1 MCESLRDI
9 LLPITVAICLL
20 GGSSANAQFSS
31 GSDGSYGAL
40 NVTSNLTLDL
50 PTNGV
55 FHCTTISI
63 EAGATLTFNRNIL
76 NTPVYLLATGDVN
89 IAGTINVSGSNNNG
103 SIPGKGG
110 PGGFDG
116 GFGAFQGFPAGD
128 GQGPGGGSTTG
139 SRQGAAF
146 AFDGISGNTNI
157 YGNTLLSP
165 LIGGSGGG
173 AFGPSGGHGGGG
185 AILIASSTKVTVQSG
200 GSIRSDGGGSSSGAS
215 AGGGSGGAIRVVAPI
230 VDGSGTLDV
239 AGGFGRFISGLGYLA
254 GSGGRTR
261 IDAQDRFAHRNITLG
276 GKGTRGSQMFVFPPG
291 NPKLDIIH
299 AAGTNIPEGTGAPVS
314 INLPLGSDT
323 NQIVRVQARNFT
335 NDVPVRVRIT
345 PENAPSAVFD
355 GVILQASG
363 NPPSADVQVTL
374 PLDTVCH
381 VHAWTR

>member
-1 MCESLRDI
+1 MKRTTFLHITAVISLLNASR
-9 LLPITVAICLL
+9 VA
-20 GGSSANAQFSS
+20 AQFSS
-31 GSDGSYGAL
+31 GSDGSYGPL

-55 FHCTTISI
+55 FHCTTITV
-63 EAGATLTFNRNIL
+63 ANGATLRFNRNPL

-89 IAGTINVSGSNNNG
+89 IAGTINVSGSNHSG

-128 GQGPGGGSTTG
+128 GQGPGGGRG
-139 SRQGAAF
+139 SDHPYAIGGAF
-146 AFDGISGNTNI
+146 AFPSQSGYNTNV

-173 AFGPSGGHGGGG
+173 AYSGSGGAGGGG
-185 AILIASSTKVTVQSG
+185 AILIASSTRVTIPSSGTIRADG
-200 GSIRSDGGGSSSGAS
+200 GSAAVA

-230 VDGSGTLDV
+230 VDGSGNFYV
-239 AGGFGRFISGLGYLA
+239 NGGSGASFGFGYTGNGA
-254 GSGGRTR
+254 AGRTR
-261 IDAQDRFAHRNITLG
+261 IDTQDRFAHRNIFLD

-291 NPKLDIIH
+291 NPRLDIIH
-299 AAGTNIPEGTGAPVS
+299 AAGTDIPEGTGAPVT
-314 INLPLGSDT
+314 INLPLGSST

-335 NDVPVRVRIT
+335 NDVPISVRIT
-345 PENAPSAVFD
+345 PENAASAVFD

-363 NPPSADVQVTL
+363 NPPSAEVTVTL
-374 PLDTVCH
+374 PLDTVCY